1 MLFTIVV
8 DTVGCIVAVI
18 IGNILAAGITIQW
31 AKSGFSLSKLNGQR
45 LFPLILGVGFVVGGF
60 FIANYF
66 DHGKAFLIG
75 VLFGIVLGMLHL
87 RDAKRKEINEKAISD
102 LTKNIELNPSD
113 EYFYQMRGCI
123 YYRMRN
129 YEKAIADFTKAIELN
144 PKDALSYGGRSVS
157 YIHLRRVQSKEEI
170 ARRIADLEKAVE
182 LDPNLSGK
190 FKKGMDLS
198 SHFKSRDE

>member
-1 MLFTIVV
+1 
-8 DTVGCIVAVI
+8 
-18 IGNILAAGITIQW
+18 
-31 AKSGFSLSKLNGQR
+31 
-45 LFPLILGVGFVVGGF
+45 
-60 FIANYF
+60 
-66 DHGKAFLIG
+66 
-75 VLFGIVLGMLHL
+75 MLHL

-170 ARRIADLEKAVE
+170 ARRIADLEK
-182 LDPNLSGK
+182 
-190 FKKGMDLS
+190 
-198 SHFKSRDE
+198 R